1 MHTFG
6 RTQGAISLGQQ
17 LNYFKEYQSKVAAV
31 AGSSHAAAL
40 TSGSIYVVSAGTS
53 DYVQNYYVNAMLAAA
68 YTPDQFADA
77 LMTPFTAFIEVTNQT
92 DHSHLNC
99 CRKSKFHSQ

>member
-1 MHTFG
+1 
-6 RTQGAISLGQQ
+6 
-17 LNYFKEYQSKVAAV
+17 
-31 AGSSHAAAL
+31 
-40 TSGSIYVVSAGTS
+40 
-53 DYVQNYYVNAMLAAA
+53 MLAAA

>member
-1 MHTFG
+1 V
-6 RTQGAISLGQQ
+6 Q
-17 LNYFKEYQSKVAAV
+17 AV

-68 YTPDQFADA
+68 YTPEQFADA
-77 LMTPFTAFIEVTNQT
+77 LMTPFTAFVEVTDRT
-92 DHSHLNC
+92 SSHLNFC
-99 CRKSKFHSQ
+99 KGPIFTLSKDAVYILFRCSRKIVF